1 MAGLLVD
8 VQLEILVVVHETP
21 TDLVDGQM
29 EWILKEKI
37 MEEGLFKVCERVLS
51 PPGRPSGSNHDA

>member
-29 EWILKEKI
+29 ERVLKEKKI
-37 MEEGLFKVCERVLS
+37 VDFSKLVEKVFP
-51 PPGRPSGSNHDA
+51 PPGQPSGSNHDG

>member
-21 TDLVDGQM
+21 TDLVDSQM
-29 EWILKEKI
+29 ERILNEKNVDFSK
-37 MEEGLFKVCERVLS
+37 LVVKVFT
-51 PPGRPSGSNHDA
+51 PPGRPSGSNHDG